1 MFRFAVF
8 GFILFTFG
16 AGFSPAQDLE
26 TILKNAD
33 AQTVVYVEGFK
44 DLISKETK
52 TFESYKQNG
61 DLNKRNV
68 IESNFLV
75 YQSKS
80 DASVVS
86 EFRNVTKVDGKPVS
100 EKNRTPDEFF
110 SQIQKTGSLEKELEK
125 IQKESLRFDKTLEIY
140 GLTLLQAP
148 VLSANFRP
156 FFEFSLMGNETVGGR
171 EVYVVSYKQTRKSP
185 YVLINEKAKSNE
197 LSLSFDLDLPGS
209 IRKSDVFLSGKL
221 WIDAENFQLRREE
234 RNLSAKGENP
244 VLLMKTD
251 FEYQPSE
258 YGFLV
263 PQKISLVRFNAKNYR
278 KNPSAAVKDIQVSLD
293 YSAFTKTNVEVEILD
308 EEETPEVKVRNEK

>member
-1 MFRFAVF
+1 MFKFSVFSFIFFAF
-8 GFILFTFG
+8 GI
-16 AGFSPAQDLE
+16 GFSFGQDLE

-33 AQTVVYVEGFK
+33 AQTVVYTEGFK
-44 DLISKETK
+44 DLITKETK

-61 DLNKRNV
+61 DLSKRNI

-75 YQSKS
+75 YQSER

-86 EFRNVTKVDGKPVS
+86 EFRNVVKVDGKPVS
-100 EKNRTPDEFF
+100 EKNRTPEEFF
-110 SQIQKTGSLEKELEK
+110 SQIQKTGSVEKELEK
-125 IQKESLRFDKTLEIY
+125 VKKESLRFDKTLEIQ

-148 VLSANFRP
+148 VLSNNFRQ
-156 FFEFSLMGNETVGGR
+156 FFEFDLLGKEKIGGR
-171 EVYVVSYKQTRKSP
+171 EVYVIAYKQMRKSP
-185 YVLINEKAKSNE
+185 YVLINEKGKSND
-197 LSLSFDLDLPGS
+197 LSLSFDINLPGS
-209 IRKSDVFLSGKL
+209 IKKSDVFLSGKL

-234 RNLSAKGENP
+234 RNLSARRENP

-263 PQKISLVRFNAKNYR
+263 PKQITLVQFNTKNYR
-278 KNPSAAVKDIQVSLD
+278 KNPSASIKDLQVSFD

-308 EEETPEVKVRNEK
+308 EEEPPQNK

>member
-1 MFRFAVF
+1 MFKFAVF
-8 GFILFTFG
+8 ILVLFAFG
-16 AGFSPAQDLE
+16 AGFSSAQDLE

-33 AQTVVYVEGFK
+33 AQTVVYTEGFK

-61 DLNKRNV
+61 DLSKRQI

-75 YQSKS
+75 YQSER

-86 EFRNVTKVDGKPVS
+86 EFRNVTKVDGKPIS

-110 SQIQKTGSLEKELEK
+110 SQIQKTGSLESELEK
-125 IQKESLRFDKTLEIY
+125 VQKESLRFDKTLEIY
-140 GLTLLQAP
+140 GLTLVQAP
-148 VLSANFRP
+148 VLSDNFRP
-156 FFEFSLMGNETVGGR
+156 FFEFVLTGNETVLGW
-171 EVYVVSYKQTRKSP
+171 EVYVVAYQQTRKSP
-185 YVLINEKAKSNE
+185 YILINEKGRSNE
-197 LSLSFDLDLPGS
+197 LSLSFDLNLPGS
-209 IRKSDVFLSGKL
+209 IKKSDVFLSGKL
-221 WIDAENFQLRREE
+221 WIDAENFQLWREE
-234 RNLSAKGENP
+234 RNLSARGENP

-263 PQKISLVRFNAKNYR
+263 PKQISLVRFNAKNYK
-278 KNPSAAVKDIQVSLD
+278 KNPSATVKDLQVSFD

-308 EEETPEVKVRNEK
+308 EEETPQNK